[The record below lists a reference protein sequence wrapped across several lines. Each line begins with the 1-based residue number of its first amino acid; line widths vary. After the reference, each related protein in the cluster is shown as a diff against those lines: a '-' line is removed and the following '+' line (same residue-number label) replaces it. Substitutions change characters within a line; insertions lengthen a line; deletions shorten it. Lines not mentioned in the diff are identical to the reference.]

1 MAGIYVHIP
10 FCRKACYYCN
20 FHFSTSFQKKD
31 ELIEAIVKEVKLQS
45 HYLEGQTIETIY
57 FGGGTPSALP
67 AADIEIILKEIQ
79 TFYPIAS
86 DAEITLEANPDD
98 VNSENL
104 KAWRKTGINRLS
116 IGIQAF
122 QDELL
127 AGWNRNHLSKQAM
140 ESIPLAQ
147 KEGFHNITADLI
159 YGGQGLTDE
168 SWIQN
173 LQTLVDFN
181 IPHIS
186 SYALTVETGTVLAHQ
201 IKKGK
206 IRSPDDEQSNRQY
219 SIMQSILK
227 QSGFEQYEISN
238 FAKPGFQSKHNT
250 NYWSGAH
257 YLGLGPSAHSY
268 NGTTRQ
274 WNVANNIKYTHALD
288 HNTIPFEIE
297 VLSNTEC
304 YNEIVMT
311 GLRTSAG
318 ISIDRIRLLKEDF
331 EEYLHQS
338 IKPFIEAN
346 KIFETEEGN
355 YALHPEF
362 YFFADGI
369 AAELFREG
377 REQGA
382 GSRE

>member
-31 ELIEAIVKEVKLQS
+31 ELIEALAKEVKLQS

-67 AADIEIILKEIQ
+67 AGDIEMVLKEIQ
-79 TFYPIAS
+79 TFYPIAPN
-86 DAEITLEANPDD
+86 AEVTLEANPDD
-98 VNSENL
+98 IISDNL
-104 KAWRKTGINRLS
+104 LAWKHAGINRLS

-127 AGWNRNHLSKQAM
+127 AGWNRNHLSKQAL

-173 LQTLVDFN
+173 LQTLIDFN

-186 SYALTVETGTVLAHQ
+186 SYALTVENGTVLAHQ

-206 IRSPDDEQSNRQY
+206 IKSPDDEQSNRQY

-227 QSGFEQYEISN
+227 QSGYEQYEISN
-238 FAKPGFQSKHNT
+238 FAKPGFQSRHNT

-257 YLGLGPSAHSY
+257 YLGIGPSAHSY
-268 NGTTRQ
+268 NGLTRQ
-274 WNVANNIKYTHALD
+274 WNVANNIKYTHALE
-288 HNTIPFEIE
+288 HNTVPFEIE
-297 VLSNTEC
+297 VLTNIEC

-311 GLRTSAG
+311 GLRTSTG
-318 ISIDRIRLLKEDF
+318 INTDRIRLLKEDF
-331 EEYLHQS
+331 EEYLHQN
-338 IKPFIEAN
+338 IKPFVGEN

-355 YALHPEF
+355 YALRPEF

-369 AAELFREG
+369 AAELFRE
-377 REQGA
+377 RENV
-382 GSRE
+382 RT

>member
-31 ELIEAIVKEVKLQS
+31 ELVEALIKEVKLQS
-45 HYLEGQTIETIY
+45 HYLEGQTVETIY

-67 AADIEIILKEIQ
+67 AGDIEMILKEIKS
-79 TFYPIAS
+79 FYPIS
-86 DAEITLEANPDD
+86 PNAEVTLEANPDD
-98 VNSENL
+98 VISENL
-104 KAWRKTGINRLS
+104 QAWQRAGINRLS

-127 AGWNRNHLSKQAM
+127 AGWNRNHLSKQAL

-147 KEGFHNITADLI
+147 KEGYVNITADLI

-173 LQTLVDFN
+173 LQMLVDFN

-206 IRSPDDEQSNRQY
+206 IKSPEDEQSNRQY

-227 QSGFEQYEISN
+227 QSGYEQYEISN

-257 YLGLGPSAHSY
+257 YLGIGPSSHSF
-268 NGTTRQ
+268 NGISRQ
-274 WNVANNIKYTHALD
+274 WNVANNIKYTHALEHD
-288 HNTIPFEIE
+288 TVPFEKE
-297 VLSNTEC
+297 VLTNIEC

-318 ISIDRIRLLKEDF
+318 ISTNRIRLLKEDF

-338 IKPFIEAN
+338 IRPFVEAN
-346 KIFETEEGN
+346 KIFKTAAGN

-369 AAELFREG
+369 AAELFRENV
-377 REQGA
+377 RT
-382 GSRE
+382 